1 MSKLSKEQI
10 KALSAESY
18 IYSGLKLMC
27 DGYAISLQERLY
39 KRKLR
44 VVLYV
49 NGQLKGGWIL
59 DPELHP
65 ESKFYMPNVR
75 YVKNS
80 PRSKKTKKV
89 EIGVQRV
96 DFASIGQAL
105 RHLNKV
111 CDSVEVIEDK
121 PSASVDFATQQ
132 HCEDLVS
139 SVLGDDQ

>member
-10 KALSAESY
+10 KALSGQSY
-18 IYSGLKLMC
+18 IYSPLRLIC
-27 DGYAISLQERLY
+27 DGYRISLSERLY
-39 KRKLR
+39 ERKLR

-49 NGQLKGGWIL
+49 NGHLKGGWII

-75 YVKNS
+75 HVKKS
-80 PRSKKTKKV
+80 PRSKKTVKV
-89 EIGVQRV
+89 DMGVRRV

-111 CDSVEVIEDK
+111 CDSVEVIEEK
-121 PSASVDFATQQ
+121 A
-132 HCEDLVS
+132 
-139 SVLGDDQ
+139 